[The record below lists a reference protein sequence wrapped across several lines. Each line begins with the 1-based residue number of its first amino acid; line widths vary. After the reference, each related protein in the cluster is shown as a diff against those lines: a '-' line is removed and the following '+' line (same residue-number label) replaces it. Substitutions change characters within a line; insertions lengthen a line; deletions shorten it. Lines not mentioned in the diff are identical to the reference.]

1 MYILLFFEENITYN
15 KNYNNDGDN
24 SDSNNNNNKYNYNKF
39 LMFLKNETFF
49 YHRTWLIHSLV

>member
-15 KNYNNDGDN
+15 KNYNNDGGN
-24 SDSNNNNNKYNYNKF
+24 SDSNNNNKYNYNKF